1 MEQSEQG
8 GRLQWFVSMTPK
20 PQQRHRHT
28 RCGRTYDPCK
38 EDKRVF
44 SKQSFEKCPVKTL
57 YEGPLQLFLVFY
69 FARPKSHYKKNKH
82 DLTKRAPPFHVAR
95 PDVDNCSKFV
105 MDALNGTYYRD
116 DSQICE
122 LHAKKSYCEPGDE
135 GVSVLIQK
143 ILV

>member
-1 MEQSEQG
+1 MERSEHG
-8 GRLQWFVSMTPK
+8 GRLQWFVPMTPK

-38 EDKRVF
+38 ELKSQF
-44 SKQSFEKCPVKTL
+44 LKKSFQLCPVTGVDA
-57 YEGPLQLFLVFY
+57 GPMQIFLVFY

-82 DLTKRAPPFHVAR
+82 ELTKRAPQLHVFR
-95 PDVDNCSKFV
+95 PDVDNCSKLV

-143 ILV
+143 IVL